1 MDWGAEKSMYEQ
13 EKIRPYAPK
22 GDKGQQVEEMF
33 DNIAPVYDTF
43 NHRLSWDIDKR
54 WRRKAIAQ
62 LAPHKPQRLLDVATG
77 TGDFAILAARMLHPK
92 EVVGIDISEGMM
104 NVGREKVRQ
113 TGLEGTISFEREDC
127 MHLSF
132 ADGSFD
138 AVTSAFGIRNFKE
151 LDRGLAEM
159 CRVLRKGGHLSIV
172 ELTEPQRFPMHQLFK
187 FYSHAIM
194 PAFGKLI
201 SNDRKAYQYLT
212 ATIEAFPQGE
222 VMVDALHKA
231 GFNEAGFQ
239 RLTCGICTMYFAT
252 K

>member
-1 MDWGAEKSMYEQ
+1 MYEQ

-22 GDKGQQVEEMF
+22 GDKGRQVERMF
-33 DNIAPVYDTF
+33 DNIAPVYDAF

-62 LAPHKPQRLLDVATG
+62 LAPYKPQRLLDVATG

-92 EVVGIDISEGMM
+92 EIVGIDISEGMM
-104 NVGREKVRQ
+104 DVGREKVRQ
-113 TGLEGTISFEREDC
+113 AGLEETIRFEREDC
-127 MHLSF
+127 MSLSF
-132 ADGSFD
+132 DDGSFD

-151 LDRGLAEM
+151 LDRGLSEM
-159 CRVLRKGGHLSIV
+159 CRILRRGGHLSIV
-172 ELTEPQRFPMHQLFK
+172 ELCEPQRFPMHQLFK
-187 FYSHAIM
+187 FYSHTIM
-194 PAFGKLI
+194 PAYGKLI

-222 VMVDALHKA
+222 VMVEALHKA
-231 GFNEAGFQ
+231 GFSRAGFR
-239 RLTCGICTMYFAT
+239 RLTFGICTMYFAT